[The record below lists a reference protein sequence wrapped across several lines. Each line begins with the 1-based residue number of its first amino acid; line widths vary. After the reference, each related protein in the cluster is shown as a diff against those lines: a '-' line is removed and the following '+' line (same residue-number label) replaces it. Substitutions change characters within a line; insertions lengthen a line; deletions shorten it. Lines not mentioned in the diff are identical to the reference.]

1 MAGTSTANLTPV
13 LHLVTC
19 GSVDDGKSTL
29 IGRLLAETDSVPI
42 DTLEYARRTRRG
54 GSTIAVGEIDY
65 SLLTDG
71 LEAER
76 EQGITIDVAY
86 RHMNLPNGR
95 RVLVADSPGHEQYTR
110 NMAVAASNGD
120 VAVLMVDAARGVRAQ
135 THRHLTICALMG
147 VKTVIVAV
155 NKMDLVGYEHATF
168 EEIVGIVRTTAARL
182 DVPQVIA
189 IPVSAFVGDNITAPS
204 TQMPWYQGPTLL
216 QALET
221 WEPVELLGE
230 QPFRFPVQF
239 IVRAEGNFRGY
250 AGTVVSGRVS
260 RGDSVVIADS
270 GRSAII
276 DRIVTYDLHVDG
288 HIADLESAET
298 GQAVTITL
306 DHEVDVTRGDV
317 IAGGAGE
324 ALQPADRF
332 AVDMVWLGEE
342 PLAHG
347 RSYLLVSGSRSV
359 PATVTNVRHRLDVVE
374 GHEHAARILEMNDIG
389 RVEVATDKPVPMD
402 AYNAVRDTGG
412 FLLVDRV
419 TADTVAAGMVRHA
432 MRRSTNVVRHDY
444 AVDVEARRLLM
455 GHDAKVV
462 WLTGLSGA
470 GKSTIADAAVR
481 KLHALGVH
489 TYVLDGDNVRHGLNK
504 DLGFTPEDRAENVR
518 RVAEVSKLMCE
529 AGIVVFVALVSPFA
543 GDRRAARELFAPGAV
558 PRGLRRHP
566 ARRRRRPRHEGP
578 VRQGRRRQPP
588 EPHRRRAGVRGAGVA
603 RAGAA
608 RHRRPRCVGRCPRP
622 RRAGRV
628 DVSGPNTTFD
638 PKRVASL
645 DADGRRG
652 HGGRRA
658 RGDRGR
664 DRPGRAQGGAPR
676 ACG

>member
-1 MAGTSTANLTPV
+1 MASNSSLTPV

-29 IGRLLAETDSVPI
+29 IGRLLSETNSVPI
-42 DTLEYARRTRRG
+42 DTLEYAKRTRRG
-54 GSTIAVGEIDY
+54 GSTIPVGEIDY

-120 VAVLMVDAARGVRAQ
+120 VSILMVDAARGVRPQ
-135 THRHLTICALMG
+135 THRHLTISALMG

-168 EEIVGIVRTTAARL
+168 EEIVGTVRVTAARL
-182 DVPQVIA
+182 NVPEVIA
-189 IPVSAFVGDNITAPS
+189 VPVSAFVGDNITEPS
-204 TQMPWYQGPTLL
+204 ANMPWYTGPTLL
-216 QALET
+216 KVLED
-221 WEPVELLGE
+221 WEPIESGQDE
-230 QPFRFPVQF
+230 PFRFPVQF

-250 AGTVVSGRVS
+250 AGTVVSGQVS
-260 RGDSVVIADS
+260 PGDDVIIADS
-270 GRSAII
+270 GRTAKV

-288 HIADLESAET
+288 HIAELDVAEE
-298 GQAVTITL
+298 GAAVTITL

-317 IAGGAGE
+317 ISAGAGE
-324 ALQPADRF
+324 LLQPSDRF
-332 AVDMVWLGEE
+332 AADMVWLGEE

-359 PATVTNVRHRLDVVE
+359 PATVTNVRHRLDVVT
-374 GHEHAARILEMNDIG
+374 GHEHAARLLSMNDIG
-389 RVEVATDKPVPMD
+389 RVEVATDKPIPMD
-402 AYNAVRDTGG
+402 PYSLCRDTGG

-432 MRRSTNVVRHDY
+432 MRRSTNLVRHDY
-444 AVDVEARRLLM
+444 VVDEDARRLLM
-455 GHDAKVV
+455 GHDSKVV

-504 DLGFTPEDRAENVR
+504 DLGFTAEDRAENVR
-518 RVAEVSKLMCE
+518 RVAEVSKLMVD
-529 AGIVVFVALVSPFA
+529 AGLVVFVALVSPFI
-543 GDRRAARELFAPGAV
+543 GDRRAARETFGPDQFIEVYVDTPLDVVSERDTKGLYAKAAAGNLPNLTGVGQEYEAPEAPELILHGVGDLEASV
-558 PRGLRRHP
+558 DEL
-566 ARRRRRPRHEGP
+566 
-578 VRQGRRRQPP
+578 VRVVLG
-588 EPHRRRAGVRGAGVA
+588 E
-603 RAGAA
+603 
-608 RHRRPRCVGRCPRP
+608 
-622 RRAGRV
+622 
-628 DVSGPNTTFD
+628 
-638 PKRVASL
+638 
-645 DADGRRG
+645 
-652 HGGRRA
+652 
-658 RGDRGR
+658 
-664 DRPGRAQGGAPR
+664 
-676 ACG
+676 